1 LKTLVRR
8 AVYTAL
14 VSLLL
19 GACVWS
25 HCNPAP
31 AKGRTIYY
39 ACNGL
44 GCDVIGAAGAH
55 QVVR

>member
-1 LKTLVRR
+1 MTRLRWATY
-8 AVYTAL
+8 AAL
-14 VSLLL
+14 VSAFL

-25 HCNPAP
+25 HCNPP
-31 AKGRTIYY
+31 PVQGRTTYY

-44 GCDVIGAAGAH
+44 GCDVVGAAGAV